1 MVPSR
6 GDRDMALLQN
16 VIGALGFAALFYG
29 FAFAIAL
36 TP

>member
-1 MVPSR
+1 
-6 GDRDMALLQN
+6 MALLQN